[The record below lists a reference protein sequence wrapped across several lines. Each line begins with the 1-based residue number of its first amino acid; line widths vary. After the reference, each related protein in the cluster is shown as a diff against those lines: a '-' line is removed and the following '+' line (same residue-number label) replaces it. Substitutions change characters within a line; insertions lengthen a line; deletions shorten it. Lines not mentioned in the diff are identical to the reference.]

1 MWLQPLPISSLFHW
15 ARCGPMG
22 PPQPYRTAVVH
33 SYADWR
39 CCSRPR
45 RGIRR
50 RPCLRRWLRLWCHA
64 LVSFRRAYSWA
75 GPTLGH
81 RCDQC
86 AGGYRIFRPPFERL
100 KCLVIKQCLAF
111 GRRRPPSTL
120 PVSPSWDGPIVRK
133 SATRFL
139 IFTLLVLGCVFD
151 VRPLPWLILLLP
163 AALAAV
169 EAAAGMAVLMN
180 KFVEWP

>member
-1 MWLQPLPISSLFHW
+1 MWLQPLPISLLSHW
-15 ARCGPMG
+15 TRRGPMG
-22 PPQPYRTAVVH
+22 PPQPRRASVVH

-45 RGIRR
+45 CGIRR

-111 GRRRPPSTL
+111 GCRQSPSTL
-120 PVSPSWDGPIVRK
+120 PVSPSWDGPHCAKVRDTIPD
-133 SATRFL
+133 SHAVGIRLCLRRTS
-139 IFTLLVLGCVFD
+139 FTLVDPIASSCVGGCGSSRRHSSPD
-151 VRPLPWLILLLP
+151 EQIC
-163 AALAAV
+163 
-169 EAAAGMAVLMN
+169 
-180 KFVEWP
+180 